1 MPMSENGHGNYYNK
15 SNKGCD
21 RVMFIILWGHRYGR
35 NILSHSQRTLR
46 EKKQGYD
53 PKKHI

>member
-1 MPMSENGHGNYYNK
+1 MSENGHGNYYNK

-35 NILSHSQRTLR
+35 NILSHSQRILR